1 MARRVEKSQAAFDR
15 ARKALV
21 GGVNSPVRA
30 FTAVGGTPPVIV
42 KAKGSTITDLDD
54 NTYIDY
60 VGSYGPAIL
69 GHASQ
74 QVIAAISKAAQR
86 GTTFGAPTEAEA
98 RLAEAIIAAMESI
111 EQIRFVSSGTEAAM
125 SAVRL
130 ARGATGRSKVIKCA
144 GCYHGH
150 ADGMLVAAG
159 SGAAT
164 LGVPSSPGVPA
175 GTAADT
181 LVVPYNDLA
190 AVRQVMQDA
199 EGQLAAMIVEPVAAN
214 MGVVPP
220 AEGYLPGLRELCDAH
235 GALLI
240 FDEVITGFRVS
251 PGGAQQLYGIQPDLT
266 VLGKI
271 IGGGLPVGAFGGPQH
286 LMKHLAPEGSVYQA
300 GTLSG
305 NPLAMVAGLATLQAL
320 VAEGFYESLERRSA
334 ALADGLDAAAR
345 GAGLGG
351 AVCINRVGSILSC
364 FFAPPPITNYR
375 DVQACDPKAYA
386 AFFASMLDAGVYL
399 APSPFE
405 AMFVSAAH
413 SDGDIDATIGAAEDA
428 FARTAK
434 LMLKGA
440 VDR

>member
-1 MARRVEKSQAAFDR
+1 MVRRTEKSQAAFER
-15 ARKALV
+15 ARKVLV

-42 KAKGSTITDLDD
+42 KAKGSTITDVDD

-69 GHASQ
+69 GHASEE
-74 QVIAAISKAAQR
+74 VVAAINKAAQR
-86 GTTFGAPTEAEA
+86 GTTFGAPTEAEV
-98 RLAEAIIAAMESI
+98 RLAEAIIAAMPSLEKV
-111 EQIRFVSSGTEAAM
+111 RFVSSGTEAAM

-130 ARGATGRSKVIKCA
+130 GRGATGRSKVIKCA

-150 ADGMLVAAG
+150 ADGMLVSAG

-164 LGVPSSPGVPA
+164 LGVPSSPGVPD

-181 LVVPYNDLA
+181 ITVPYNNLA
-190 AVRQVMQDA
+190 AVQQAMRDNDGQV
-199 EGQLAAMIVEPVAAN
+199 AAMIVEPVAAN

-220 AEGYLPGLRELCDAH
+220 AEGYLLGLRNLCDTH

-251 PGGAQQLYGIQPDLT
+251 PGGAQQLYGVRPDLT

-271 IGGGLPVGAFGGPQH
+271 IGGGLPVGAFGGPER
-286 LMKHLAPEGSVYQA
+286 LMKHLAPEGGVYQA

-305 NPLAMVAGLATLQAL
+305 NPLAMAAGLATLQAL
-320 VAEGFYESLERRSA
+320 LAEGFYESLEQLSA
-334 ALADGLDAAAR
+334 TLADGLAAAAR
-345 GAGLGG
+345 QAGLGG
-351 AVCINRVGSILSC
+351 EVCINRVGSILSC
-364 FFAPPPITNYR
+364 FFTTPPVTNYQ
-375 DVQACDPKAYA
+375 DVSNCDAKAYA
-386 AFFASMLDAGVYL
+386 AFFGSMLDAGVYL

-405 AMFVSAAH
+405 AMFVSSAH
-413 SDGDIDATIGAAEDA
+413 SEGDIAVTVEAATAA
-428 FARTAK
+428 FAQASK